1 MMNPGVMLILL
12 LHLNKILAI
21 PAIEVNL
28 RKQPF
33 MVATSKVE
41 MITDFAVLEG
51 GTSLT
56 KLPPSF
62 TICSSISSA
71 AFTSAIGPFQ
81 LMRENGQPW
90 ITVIIFVPEKDATA
104 HFVTTLVSQQLGIC
118 LLLSLSMP

>member
-1 MMNPGVMLILL
+1 MNPGVMLILL

-51 GTSLT
+51 GTSLAR
-56 KLPPSF
+56 LPP
-62 TICSSISSA
+62 
-71 AFTSAIGPFQ
+71 
-81 LMRENGQPW
+81 
-90 ITVIIFVPEKDATA
+90 
-104 HFVTTLVSQQLGIC
+104 
-118 LLLSLSMP
+118 LSN